1 MSIYACILY
10 ALMAVALI
18 VCKLF
23 GAVAWAWEWVLA
35 PIWAPW
41 ALAVAVLAWFGA
53 MSLYGFS
60 MSRR

>member
-23 GAVAWAWEWVLA
+23 GAVAWTWEWVLA

-41 ALAVAVLAWFGA
+41 ALAAWVIGA
-53 MSLYGFS
+53 D
-60 MSRR
+60 

>member
-10 ALMAVALI
+10 GLIAVFLLAL
-18 VCKLF
+18 KLA
-23 GAVAWAWEWVLA
+23 GGISWPWEWVLA

>member
-23 GAVAWAWEWVLA
+23 DAVAWPWEWVLA

-41 ALAVAVLAWFGA
+41 VLAVAVLMCLGVTALVTG
-53 MSLYGFS
+53 LT
-60 MSRR
+60 RP